1 MVPRTGC
8 VFVNAEPRFPVSH
21 KSGVVGTNL
30 YLPKV
35 PGPAPEQDL
44 YPAKVPRLRGPC
56 YGFSPRRR
64 HGCPLGL
71 RPVRRDSGHAVHWR
85 GTHSTPG
92 DLFLRSTSMDRLAA
106 MEAFLLVVDTGSFS
120 AAARR
125 LHVGQPAVSKLVA
138 QLEERLGVK
147 LLVRTTRGLTATE
160 AGLNYYE
167 RARRSIEEADEA
179 ELAAR
184 GAGSSLT
191 GKLRVSAAVTFA
203 RIHLMP
209 RLPEFLARHPA
220 LEIDFVLDDRN
231 VDLVQ
236 EGIDVGLRMGRLVD
250 SSLTARRIASVRHMV
265 VGTPAYFARAGE
277 PTAPGELS
285 AHQAVIYAQKGG
297 GAVWSFRSDE
307 VEVSITLEGRLRVSA
322 AEGVRAAVFAGAGI
336 AIASEWMFAPEILD
350 GTVKVVLQN
359 WELPRIDLWAVFPA
373 GRTATTK
380 ARTFV
385 SFVQEIL
392 NPSSSGANG

>member
-1 MVPRTGC
+1 
-8 VFVNAEPRFPVSH
+8 
-21 KSGVVGTNL
+21 
-30 YLPKV
+30 
-35 PGPAPEQDL
+35 
-44 YPAKVPRLRGPC
+44 
-56 YGFSPRRR
+56 
-64 HGCPLGL
+64 
-71 RPVRRDSGHAVHWR
+71 
-85 GTHSTPG
+85 
-92 DLFLRSTSMDRLAA
+92 MDRLAA
-106 MEAFLLVVDTGSFS
+106 MEAFVLVVDTGSFS

-125 LHVGQPAVSKLVA
+125 LQVGQPAVSKLVA

-184 GAGSSLT
+184 GAGRSLT

-203 RIHLMP
+203 RTQLMP
-209 RLPEFLARHPA
+209 RLPEFLARHPG

-250 SSLTARRIASVRHMV
+250 SSLIARRIASARHVV

-277 PTAPGELS
+277 PTAPEELS

-297 GAVWSFRSDE
+297 GAVWIFRRDG
-307 VEVSITLEGRLRVSA
+307 VEISITLEGRLRVSA
-322 AEGVRAAVFAGAGI
+322 AEGVREAVFAGAGI
-336 AIASEWMFAPEILD
+336 AIASEWMFAPEIVD
-350 GTVKVVLQN
+350 GSVKVVLKN
-359 WELPRIDLWAVFPA
+359 WELPSIDLWAVFPA

>member
-1 MVPRTGC
+1 
-8 VFVNAEPRFPVSH
+8 
-21 KSGVVGTNL
+21 
-30 YLPKV
+30 
-35 PGPAPEQDL
+35 
-44 YPAKVPRLRGPC
+44 
-56 YGFSPRRR
+56 
-64 HGCPLGL
+64 
-71 RPVRRDSGHAVHWR
+71 
-85 GTHSTPG
+85 
-92 DLFLRSTSMDRLAA
+92 MDRLAA
-106 MEAFLLVVDTGSFS
+106 MEAFVLVVDTGSFS
-120 AAARR
+120 VAARR

-179 ELAAR
+179 ELVAR

-191 GKLRVSAAVTFA
+191 GTLRVSAAVTFA
-203 RIHLMP
+203 RTHLMP
-209 RLPEFLARHPA
+209 RLPEFLARHPG

-231 VDLVQ
+231 IDLVQ

-250 SSLTARRIASVRHMV
+250 SSLIARRIASVRHVV
-265 VGTPAYFARAGE
+265 VGTPDYFARAGE
-277 PTAPGELS
+277 PTAPEELS
-285 AHQAVIYAQKGG
+285 THQAVIYAQKGG
-297 GAVWSFRSDE
+297 GAVWIFRRDG
-307 VEVSITLEGRLRVSA
+307 VEISITLEGRLRVSA

-336 AIASEWMFAPEILD
+336 AIASEWMFAPEIVD
-350 GTVKVVLQN
+350 GTVKAVLQN

-392 NPSSSGANG
+392 NPSSSAANG